1 VPETGP
7 PRRLRRPTLPIIAC
21 ILAIGLLTV
30 AVGAAVSEH
39 NREREKLD
47 RQLKSEAGEHAEHLE
62 QYFSRARALT
72 LITAQNP
79 AFREFYEQSGARRA
93 KVVAGGRTVRESNK
107 ALAYLEDLFPNSI
120 GEACFIDGAGPE
132 NARAVKGHVAPLADL
147 SADETAASFFKPSFA
162 LRQGEVFQ
170 GKPYI
175 SPDTHEWVIPNATPL
190 LTRNGSRPA
199 IIHFETT
206 LESFRREA
214 GADSGGYNIAIVDA
228 ARGRV
233 LIDSRYRQPAGD
245 KAKLGRPFDDRFARF
260 AAAGGKAFD
269 TPVMDVGGR
278 RSALQRIDREKNND
292 NDWVLVAS
300 STKPVPSLV
309 DAFNLPQIAM
319 AALGLLLLGFAVLTF
334 RSSQA
339 ELTSAAL
346 NDPLTGLGNRRR
358 LMMDLEGRLAAA
370 TEERPLLL
378 ALFDLDGFKGYN
390 DSFGHPAGDAL
401 LQRLAATLGSAT
413 NAGGS
418 AYRMG
423 GDEFCV
429 LARTEDDRGERVL
442 AAASGAL
449 TEHGE
454 GFTIT
459 ASYGSI
465 LVPIETADSAEALRA
480 ADQRM
485 YAQKNSG
492 RASAG
497 SQTTDV
503 LVRVLAERYPDIG
516 EHLDDVTALCERLAR
531 RLELPQDEI
540 ATVLRA
546 ASLHDIGKAAIPD
559 AILNKRG
566 PLTDAEWVFMR
577 QHTVIGERIL
587 AAAPALSPAAKL
599 VRWSHERMD
608 GTGYPD
614 GLPGDEIPL
623 GARIIAVCDAYDAM
637 TSKRPYRD
645 RPMSRDEAVDELR
658 REAGTHFDP
667 VVVDAFCSVLA
678 EQPVMVS

>member
-1 VPETGP
+1 V
-7 PRRLRRPTLPIIAC
+7 
-21 ILAIGLLTV
+21 LAIGLLTV
-30 AVGAAVSEH
+30 AVGAAVTEH

-47 RQLKSEAGEHAEHLE
+47 RQLKSEAKEHAEHVE

-79 AFREFYEQSGARRA
+79 AFREFYQAPGSRRA
-93 KVVAGGRTVRESNK
+93 KIAAHGRTVRDSNK

-120 GEACFIDGAGPE
+120 GEACFIDRVGAE
-132 NARAVKGHVAPLADL
+132 NARAVKGRVEPPTNL
-147 SADETAASFFKPSFA
+147 SSNETITSFFRPTFA
-162 LRQGEVFQ
+162 LGRGQVHQGL
-170 GKPYI
+170 PYI

-190 LTRNGSRPA
+190 FMRDGSKPA
-199 IIHFETT
+199 IVHFETT

-214 GADSGGYNIAIVDA
+214 GADSRGYNVAIVDA
-228 ARGRV
+228 TRGRV
-233 LIDSRYRQPAGD
+233 VIDSRYRQPTGD
-245 KAKLGRPFDDRFARF
+245 EAKLGRPFDNRFARF

-269 TPVMDVGGR
+269 TPVLDIGGK
-278 RSALQRIDREKNND
+278 RSALHRVEREPNND

-309 DAFNLPQIAM
+309 SAFNLPELVM
-319 AALGLLLLGFAVLTF
+319 AVLGLLLLGFAVITF

-346 NDPLTGLGNRRR
+346 TDPLTGLGNRRS
-358 LMMDLEGRLAAA
+358 LMIDLERCLAGA

-401 LQRLAATLGSAT
+401 LERLAVALGSAT
-413 NAGGS
+413 EAFGN

-429 LARTEDDRGERVL
+429 LAAAVDDGGERVL

-454 GFTIT
+454 GFTVT
-459 ASYGSI
+459 ASHGSI
-465 LVPIETADSAEALRA
+465 LVPIETADSSEALRA

-485 YAQKNSG
+485 YAQKNSS

-497 SQTTDV
+497 SQTTEV

-516 EHLDDVTALCERLAR
+516 EHLDDVTALCERLAW

-559 AILNKRG
+559 AILKKPG
-566 PLTDAEWVFMR
+566 PLTDGEWVFMR

-587 AAAPALSPAAKL
+587 AAAPALSPAARL
-599 VRWSHERMD
+599 VRSSHERMD
-608 GTGYPD
+608 GAGYPD

-637 TSKRPYRD
+637 TSKRPYREHT
-645 RPMSRDEAVDELR
+645 MSPDEAMDELR
-658 REAGTHFDP
+658 REAGKQFDP
-667 VVVDAFCSVLA
+667 IVVEAFCSVLT
-678 EQPVMVS
+678 EQFALA